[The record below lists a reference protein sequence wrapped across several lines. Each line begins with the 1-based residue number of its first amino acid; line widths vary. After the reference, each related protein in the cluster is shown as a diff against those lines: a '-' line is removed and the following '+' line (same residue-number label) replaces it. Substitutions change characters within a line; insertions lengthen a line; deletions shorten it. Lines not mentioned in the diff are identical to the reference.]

1 MTLREK
7 IEENLQSALRDRRSE
22 ELSVLRMLKAALT
35 NKAIEKMAELT
46 DDEVVATIRGEVKKR
61 RESAEA
67 YEAGGRPEQAE
78 KEKIEIKI
86 LEAYLPA
93 QMDET
98 TVRSRIQSVVS
109 ALSPEEKV
117 NAGKV
122 IGRIMSDLH
131 GQADGALVNRIV
143 RELLG

>member
-7 IEENLQSALRDRRSE
+7 IEEDLQSALRNRQPV

-35 NKAIEKMAELT
+35 NKAIEKMSDLT
-46 DDEVVATIRGEVKKR
+46 DDDIITAIRSEVKKR
-61 RESAEA
+61 RESVEA
-67 YEAGGRPEQAE
+67 YESGGRVEQSE

-93 QMDET
+93 QMDEE
-98 TVRSRIQSVVS
+98 TVRSRVQAIL
-109 ALSPEEKV
+109 ATLSPEEKV

-122 IGRIMSDLH
+122 IGRVMSDLR
-131 GQADGALVNRIV
+131 GQADGGLVNQVV